1 MFRASFYPAQRRD
14 FFERAGAMLCDL
26 RGLKLDGSSLQD
38 FMLMSYDDFGGEKG
52 GWKLPL
58 EGEVGKGLG
67 CQVAKSG

>member
-1 MFRASFYPAQRRD
+1 
-14 FFERAGAMLCDL
+14 MLCDL